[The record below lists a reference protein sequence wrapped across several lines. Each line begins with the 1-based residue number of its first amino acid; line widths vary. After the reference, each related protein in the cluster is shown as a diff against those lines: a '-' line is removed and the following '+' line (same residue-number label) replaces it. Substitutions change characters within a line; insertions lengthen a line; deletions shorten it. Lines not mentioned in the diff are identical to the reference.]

1 MVSKFSKILFIK
13 IVSNNIGIKFLTK
26 NIEKPRRRRN
36 LSEFHFYEITNWIG
50 LFNLPQL
57 GLFVYSTDSWAC
69 LYTPP
74 TAGPVCI
81 LHPQITKT
89 FFYQLLQTKGPGP
102 FTA

>member
-50 LFNLPQL
+50 LFNLPTAGPVCLLNRQL
-57 GLFVYSTDSWAC
+57 GLFVYSTHSWAC

-74 TAGPVCI
+74 TDYKNFFLSV
-81 LHPQITKT
+81 ITN
-89 FFYQLLQTKGPGP
+89 
-102 FTA
+102 